1 MNLPTQSHN
10 HTQNVIGSGTVTPHC
25 LATSVAELVPLQI
38 CLINHIIIH
47 RMEIG
52 SGRLAPCNL
61 ATFGSMVLVPLCIC
75 PHSHIVLR
83 RMDVGSGTL
92 VSHSLATSGAVAL
105 VTNLPMQRTNMG
117 SGASPSLPPPTH
129 SYTKDLDSYPLHPQL
144 IPATP
149 SWSSTGSLLH

>member
-10 HTQNVIGSGTVTPHC
+10 HTQIVIGLGTVTPHC

-38 CLINHIIIH
+38 CLINRTIIH
-47 RMEIG
+47 MMEIG

-61 ATFGSMVLVPLCIC
+61 ATSGAVVLVPLCIC

-92 VSHSLATSGAVAL
+92 VSHSLATSGVVAL
-105 VTNLPMQRTNMG
+105 VTNLPRQGISMG
-117 SGASPSLPPPTH
+117 SGASPSLHPPTH
-129 SYTKDLDSYPLHPQL
+129 PCNSLLVFNW
-144 IPATP
+144 I
-149 SWSSTGSLLH
+149 SSTLRVSNWI

>member
-10 HTQNVIGSGTVTPHC
+10 HTQIVIGLGTVTPHC

-38 CLINHIIIH
+38 CLINRTIIH
-47 RMEIG
+47 MMEIG

-61 ATFGSMVLVPLCIC
+61 ATSGAVVLVPLCIC
-75 PHSHIVLR
+75 PHSHIVLH

-117 SGASPSLPPPTH
+117 SGASPSLTPPTH

-149 SWSSTGSLLH
+149 SWSSTGFLPR